1 MANILKR
8 PMFKIGGSADG
19 VGITSGLAR
28 TGFNDPT
35 VTDETIIE
43 ARDKVLNPEKPEY
56 GWDELISDAYRTS
69 KDAPTFK
76 DWMFNA
82 ADLALERGDAE
93 KERIKNKPA
102 KDLEMLEAIR
112 AQQIAKAQK
121 DRELDIKATDP
132 TIAARMDLMK
142 SVMVTVDEWKKAN
155 PGLGIK
161 DFLESGNVFEIDAN
175 MRNANP
181 AWPGVTSILMDIED
195 RLDSLIAA
203 DAEDITK
210 PKWTEEMKEDYR
222 NRQIQNMIG
231 SYLGF
236 KGNAMGGKP
245 IRRGYNM
252 GMGPVM
258 DQDVSMTENIMTP
271 QGDMS
276 MTENVDTAMMG
287 QQAGMPSQTM
297 AADDPYVLLRARLP
311 EEITDEVVQLI
322 AYNPDAFADFADIET
337 QDDVI
342 AFNRK
347 WGVELVVNTDEM
359 SGAIA

>member
-28 TGFNDPT
+28 TGFENGTGSPYDERIEE
-35 VTDETIIE
+35 VTE
-43 ARDKVLNPEKPEY
+43 KVLNPDKPQY

-82 ADLALERGDAE
+82 ADLALERGDTKKAE
-93 KERIKNKPA
+93 EKAKPMNDLAVLQSLKKGSGEYYKQTRPLEVERIREYFDNGMKILTEFETWDDFSSSGKFSEWEF
-102 KDLEMLEAIR
+102 EMSRAIPGFPSSFEVTEMVFAQIESINDKRIR
-112 AQQIAKAQK
+112 AGLTPLKGKALEDEKKQI
-121 DRELDIKATDP
+121 
-132 TIAARMDLMK
+132 
-142 SVMVTVDEWKKAN
+142 V
-155 PGLGIK
+155 
-161 DFLESGNVFEIDAN
+161 
-175 MRNANP
+175 
-181 AWPGVTSILMDIED
+181 MDIY
-195 RLDSLIAA
+195 RRYV
-203 DAEDITK
+203 
-210 PKWTEEMKEDYR
+210 PKLK
-222 NRQIQNMIG
+222 
-231 SYLGF
+231 F
-236 KGNAMGGKP
+236 AKGG
-245 IRRGYNM
+245 RVGYNM
-252 GMGPVM
+252 GRGPVM